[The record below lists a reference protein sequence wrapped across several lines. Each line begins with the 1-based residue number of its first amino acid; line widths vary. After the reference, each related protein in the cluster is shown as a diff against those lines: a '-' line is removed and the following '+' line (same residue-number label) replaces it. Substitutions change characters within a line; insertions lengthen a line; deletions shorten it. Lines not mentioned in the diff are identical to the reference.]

1 MVAAWQGVISPWK
14 GTNLCLS
21 NISNTDH
28 SMILFVL
35 WENVKKIK
43 LKHKS
48 IKNMNFHKEI
58 LLNPEI
64 GIAGLFYSSNK

>member
-1 MVAAWQGVISPWK
+1 
-14 GTNLCLS
+14 
-21 NISNTDH
+21 
-28 SMILFVL
+28 MILFVF

-64 GIAGLFYSSNK
+64 GWNSWFVL